1 MDTLLTVYLVV
12 MMVAHGVAV
21 VSTAQP
27 KSPLGTVVNAALFA
41 TTMLLLIE
49 RLL

>member
-1 MDTLLTVYLVV
+1 MDTLLNIYLGV

-27 KSPLGTVVNAALFA
+27 KSPLGTVVNAVLFA
-41 TTMLLLIE
+41 TTMLLLVE